1 MFQIEVKIIYKIM
14 ATILY
19 VRTRKILLVLSKYLV
34 VLEGHTWELRSVELS
49 VDMIGTS
56 TDQSVF
62 L

>member
-1 MFQIEVKIIYKIM
+1 M